1 MNRSYADFPRNEPG
15 LVDNFLGTAYDVV
28 KRVADNLPA
37 FQNLDKI
44 LAEIDDLAE
53 ATIEAYMIPV
63 RAEMQALL
71 AQAQAAA
78 AEASKINTFYPFVF
92 DGVTLTYD
100 IREISG
106 SPDTTTAGM
115 ALWVEGAIEY
125 SFSVTSATSFTI
137 NNPEN
142 FATGASMGVLSS
154 ARFINF
160 VAP

>member
-1 MNRSYADFPRNEPG
+1 MNRTYSDFPRNEQG
-15 LVDNFLGTAYDVV
+15 LVDNFIGSAYDQV
-28 KRVADNLPA
+28 KRVADNLA
-37 FQNLDKI
+37 VFQHLDAV
-44 LAEIDDLAE
+44 LEEIDNLAE

-63 RAEMQALL
+63 RAEMESLL
-71 AQAQAAA
+71 AQAKAA
-78 AEASKINTFYPFVF
+78 AEEAAKINTFYPFTF
-92 DGVTLTYD
+92 DGTTVTYD

-106 SPDTTTAGM
+106 SSTTTTAGM

-125 SFSVTSATSFTI
+125 SFTVSSATSFTI

-142 FATGASMGVLSS
+142 YAAGASMGVLSS